1 MSDRC
6 IICAGSLANPLSLK
20 NMPSSAQG
28 FSKSSKEAIQSSITM
43 NIYSCEYCGLVQYV
57 GPLVSYYR
65 EVIRSTRLSDPM
77 LQFRRKQF
85 SGIASDYEIESVFE
99 LGAGGGE
106 YLDIFKSI
114 GVETYGI
121 EGSIQLAKK
130 ARAAGHSVYDGFL
143 PETDL
148 ALELEPKS
156 FDLGT
161 SFNFIE
167 HLPNPLASLRSLRM
181 QLRPGG
187 HAILEVPN
195 FDMISEFGLFNE
207 FIPDHRSYFTAE
219 TFQVLL
225 SMAGFEVLSIDTI
238 WDKYILSAVAQ
249 KRELVRWCP
258 YEEVRSSLRNEIEE
272 FYKNSPTSQN
282 AIWSA
287 GHQSL
292 ATISNLD
299 LAKFVSCII
308 DSSSDKQSTYSPASG
323 LPIVAPDI
331 LLQGDIKRVLLAA
344 AGFNPEISQ
353 SIKKKYDPSIKLGF
367 LNKGTV
373 VIE

>member
-1 MSDRC
+1 
-6 IICAGSLANPLSLK
+6 
-20 NMPSSAQG
+20 MPSSAQG
-28 FSKSSKEAIQSSITM
+28 FAVSSKEAIRSSITM
-43 NIYSCEYCGLVQYV
+43 DIYSCEYCGLVQYV
-57 GPLVSYYR
+57 GPLVPYYR

-85 SGIASDYEIESVFE
+85 SDIASHYAIESVFE

-114 GVETYGI
+114 GVETSGI
-121 EGSIQLAKK
+121 EGSTQLSKR

-143 PETDL
+143 TETPL
-148 ALELEPKS
+148 TFELGQKL
-156 FDLGT
+156 FDLVT

-167 HLPNPLASLRSLRM
+167 HLPDPLASLRLLGM
-181 QLRPGG
+181 HLKPGG

-195 FDMISEFGLFNE
+195 FDMISKFGLFNE

-225 SMAGFEVLSIDTI
+225 SMAGFELLLMDTI
-238 WDKYILSAVAQ
+238 WDKYILTALAR
-249 KRELVRWCP
+249 KREHRAWSP
-258 YEEVRSSLRNEIEE
+258 YEEVRSSLRIEIED
-272 FYKNSPTSQN
+272 FYKNSPKSHN

-299 LAKFVSCII
+299 LTKFISCII
-308 DSSSDKQSTYSPASG
+308 DSSPDKQSTYSPASG
-323 LPIVAPDI
+323 LRIVEPDI
-331 LLQGDIKRVLLAA
+331 LLEGNIKRVLLAA
-344 AGFNPEISQ
+344 AGFNPEISKT
-353 SIKKKYDPSIKLGF
+353 IKKNYDPSIKLGF

>member
-1 MSDRC
+1 
-6 IICAGSLANPLSLK
+6 
-20 NMPSSAQG
+20 MPSSAQG
-28 FSKSSKEAIQSSITM
+28 FTNSSKEAIQSSITM
-43 NIYSCEYCGLVQYV
+43 DIYSCEYCGLVQYV
-57 GPLVSYYR
+57 GPLVPYYR
-65 EVIRSTRLSDPM
+65 EVIRSTRLSEPM
-77 LQFRRKQF
+77 LKFRLKQF
-85 SGIASDYEIESVFE
+85 SDIASDYEIKSIFE

-106 YLDIFKSI
+106 YLDIFKTI

-121 EGSIQLAKK
+121 EGSTQLAKR

-148 ALELEPKS
+148 TFEHGQKS
-156 FDLGT
+156 FDLVT

-167 HLPNPLASLRSLRM
+167 HLPDPLASLRSLGMR
-181 QLRPGG
+181 LRPGG
-187 HAILEVPN
+187 NAILEVPN

-207 FIPDHRSYFTAE
+207 FIPDHRSYFTVE

-238 WDKYILSAVAQ
+238 WDKYILSALAK
-249 KRELVRWCP
+249 KRELSRWTP
-258 YEEVRSSLRNEIEE
+258 YEEVRSSLRNGIEA
-272 FYKNSPTSQN
+272 FYKNSPNSQN

-308 DSSSDKQSTYSPASG
+308 DSSPDKQSTYSPASG

-331 LLQGDIKRVLLAA
+331 LLQGNIKRVLLAA
-344 AGFNPEISQ
+344 AGFNPEIAQ
-353 SIKKKYDPSIKLGF
+353 TIKKKYDSSIKLGF
-367 LNKGTV
+367 LDKGTV
-373 VIE
+373 VID